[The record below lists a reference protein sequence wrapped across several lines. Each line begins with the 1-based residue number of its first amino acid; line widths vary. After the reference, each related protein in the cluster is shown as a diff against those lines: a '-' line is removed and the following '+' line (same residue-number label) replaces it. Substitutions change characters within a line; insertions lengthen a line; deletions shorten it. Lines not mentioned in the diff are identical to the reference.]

1 MVIPTIHELDTS
13 QFEGLK
19 SEENGICTVE
29 ATVPTGTEDICC
41 MEAKEKLGV
50 NGVTSMGRAY
60 FDIAIERVPLVLEL
74 RSVENVRVII
84 HMEKNFGFTDNRIED
99 FKKLYKLAEKPVWSK
114 GLAAWSSVYGKLE
127 EPFKCDVPLT
137 LEYQEPNP
145 LVDLK
150 LMTTDSPIAKTLPAD
165 ILNLLIPKKNQ
176 SLESKEDGDVV
187 SIENEQEKCSESKE
201 NGDLSTKDNGDPVNR
216 ALDNENLVKNAVAAR
231 FDSVASDI
239 SQHLL
244 DKFYSDYLK
253 QSGVT
258 EINGDVIEKPAENI
272 EGDKEFVG
280 RVTEVMKQ
288 SIKETLISRM
298 ELSTAIDDAMS
309 AAETCKDTEE
319 LNKSADKLDKSAE
332 ELDKCTEKLDK
343 LTTKTKGKSKDH
355 KNKKSENKRN
365 NNVDTVEPVFEYKNS
380 LIVVPEGSPL
390 RGDLP
395 KFKVTASRS
404 GGCHV
409 LGSPEAARQFGA
421 AVNDRF
427 SWPVSMKTCD
437 LDIILDISEQVVVV
451 ALAITRKALYKRNII
466 EFGPTAL
473 RATLAFSLCYL
484 AKLQPGD
491 IVVDHMCGG
500 GGVII
505 EGSLAY
511 PSCVFLG
518 GDIEP
523 RAVSRAR
530 ANVTHNVDTL
540 GKTLRV
546 DVAQWDACRLPFR
559 GECVDVFVSDIPFG
573 KRCGSKHGNKHLYA
587 RALEETAR
595 VAKRGTGRAVL
606 LTYDKTCLLKN
617 MGSVRHL
624 WKLTTQRQ
632 VNIGGMRAAIFC
644 LARSDAPFSLPNQ
657 K

>member
-1 MVIPTIHELDTS
+1 M
-13 QFEGLK
+13 
-19 SEENGICTVE
+19 
-29 ATVPTGTEDICC
+29 
-41 MEAKEKLGV
+41 
-50 NGVTSMGRAY
+50 
-60 FDIAIERVPLVLEL
+60 
-74 RSVENVRVII
+74 
-84 HMEKNFGFTDNRIED
+84 
-99 FKKLYKLAEKPVWSK
+99 
-114 GLAAWSSVYGKLE
+114 
-127 EPFKCDVPLT
+127 
-137 LEYQEPNP
+137 
-145 LVDLK
+145 VDLK

-216 ALDNENLVKNAVAAR
+216 ALDNENLVKLAVAAR

-380 LIVVPEGSPL
+380 LIVVPEDSPL

-395 KFKVTASRS
+395 KFKVGLVRRLRFGLSR
-404 GGCHV
+404 
-409 LGSPEAARQFGA
+409 
-421 AVNDRF
+421 
-427 SWPVSMKTCD
+427 
-437 LDIILDISEQVVVV
+437 
-451 ALAITRKALYKRNII
+451 
-466 EFGPTAL
+466 
-473 RATLAFSLCYL
+473 
-484 AKLQPGD
+484 
-491 IVVDHMCGG
+491 
-500 GGVII
+500 
-505 EGSLAY
+505 
-511 PSCVFLG
+511 
-518 GDIEP
+518 
-523 RAVSRAR
+523 
-530 ANVTHNVDTL
+530 
-540 GKTLRV
+540 
-546 DVAQWDACRLPFR
+546 
-559 GECVDVFVSDIPFG
+559 
-573 KRCGSKHGNKHLYA
+573 
-587 RALEETAR
+587 
-595 VAKRGTGRAVL
+595 VL
-606 LTYDKTCLLKN
+606 LKF
-617 MGSVRHL
+617 R
-624 WKLTTQRQ
+624 
-632 VNIGGMRAAIFC
+632 
-644 LARSDAPFSLPNQ
+644 LASQTLIQPVIWFLSSFVEHFFR
-657 K
+657 